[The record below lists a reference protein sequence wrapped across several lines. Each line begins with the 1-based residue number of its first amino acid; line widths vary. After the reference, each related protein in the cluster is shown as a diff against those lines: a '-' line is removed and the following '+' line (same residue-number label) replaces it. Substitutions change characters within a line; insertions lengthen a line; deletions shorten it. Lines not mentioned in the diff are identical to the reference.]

1 MSDWVDISA
10 PASLIG
16 DRTRATFLI
25 ALTVNAALPL
35 SELARLAGVSNST
48 ASIHLGKLVD
58 ADLLT
63 VERHGRHRYF
73 RIVDPMVARALEAL
87 AAIAPPKAG
96 WPRREGNGIRAA
108 RTCYDHLA
116 GTLGVLLLDGLQR
129 NGILEVG
136 DSEVELTSA
145 GRKRL
150 EQLGVD
156 LAPTRRPLTRLCLDW
171 SERRY
176 HLAGALGAALTRRLF
191 EIRWIER
198 RAGRVVRVT
207 ADGRRGRTVPR
218 PPGLSRRTR
227 QPPPPSGRGES
238 PRPHARARG

>member
-1 MSDWVDISA
+1 MDEWVDIAA

-35 SELARLAGVSNST
+35 SELARLASVSNST
-48 ASIHLGKLVD
+48 ASIQLGKLVD
-58 ADLLT
+58 AGLLT

-73 RIVDPMVARALEAL
+73 RLVDPMVARAMEAL
-87 AAIAPPKAG
+87 AAIAPPRPGRPA
-96 WPRREGNGIRAA
+96 REGNGIRAA

-116 GTLGVLLLDGLQR
+116 GTLGVLLLDALKR
-129 NGILEVG
+129 EEILEIV
-136 DSEVELTSA
+136 DSDVELTSA

-150 EQLGVD
+150 EKIGVA
-156 LAPTRRPLTRLCLDW
+156 LEPTRRPLTRLCLDW

-191 EIRWIER
+191 ELRWIER
-198 RAGRVVRVT
+198 STGRAVRVT
-207 ADGRRGRTVPR
+207 ANGRRGLRSL
-218 PPGLSRRTR
+218 GL
-227 QPPPPSGRGES
+227 Q
-238 PRPHARARG
+238 A